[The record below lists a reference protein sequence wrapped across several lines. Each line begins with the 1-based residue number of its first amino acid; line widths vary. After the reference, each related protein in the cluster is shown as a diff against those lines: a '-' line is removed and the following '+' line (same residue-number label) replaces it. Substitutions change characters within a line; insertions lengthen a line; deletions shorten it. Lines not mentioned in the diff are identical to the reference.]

1 VVPNFLNPP
10 LKGLDWIC
18 MPAMFEKFMI
28 PGSGDTMRAEIQAS
42 NIPAAHLLGSKDSWA
57 CITGSEADDM
67 ALVKLDQGPLTH
79 SGETFTA
86 RWESFLPYK
95 IRNRIESGKETLFNE
110 KDPSHQTDVSYSSEE
125 EDYEPEN
132 EEEDWRSRMLGLHNP
147 RISAGDSTTTGSSKV
162 KMRTSS
168 SSSETTTDK
177 EMKLHSD
184 CGEHT
189 SPLLKASHSDG
200 KIGSFSPANLSRLK
214 SPSGK
219 RGSTSSKSSS
229 TPKPVKAIDSKSQH
243 IKAKSEYSTSFR
255 KHKITELKAKIK
267 SARSESSQVS
277 SSTKDSGSKFIE
289 AWNISSTSNGERQGL
304 PNPNTCPQDGVDKEG
319 EEILR
324 SSPSAGSMQLISRER
339 IAYLINGLRSG
350 EIEWPGLSCI

>member
-42 NIPAAHLLGSKDSWA
+42 NIPAAHLLDSKDSWA
-57 CITGSEADDM
+57 CITASEADDM
-67 ALVKLDQGPLTH
+67 ALIKLGQGPLTH

-95 IRNRIESGKETLFNE
+95 IRNRIESGKGTLFNE

-125 EDYEPEN
+125 DDYEPEN
-132 EEEDWRSRMLGLHNP
+132 EEEDWRSRMLGLHDP
-147 RISAGDSTTTGSSKV
+147 RVSAGDSTITGSSQV

-168 SSSETTTDK
+168 SSSKTTTNK
-177 EMKLHSD
+177 EMKLLSD

-189 SPLLKASHSDG
+189 SPLLKASHSG
-200 KIGSFSPANLSRLK
+200 GTIGSFSPANLSRLK
-214 SPSGK
+214 SASGK
-219 RGSTSSKSSS
+219 RGSTSSKPSS
-229 TPKPVKAIDSKSQH
+229 TPKLVKVIDSKSRH
-243 IKAKSEYSTSFR
+243 NKARSEYSTSFR
-255 KHKITELKAKIK
+255 KHKISELRAKIK

-277 SSTKDSGSKFIE
+277 SSTKDSSSKFIE
-289 AWNISSTSNGERQGL
+289 AWNLSSTSSRERQAL
-304 PNPNTCPQDGVDKEG
+304 PDPNICSQDGVDKEG
-319 EEILR
+319 EEILGT
-324 SSPSAGSMQLISRER
+324 SPSVGSTQLVSRER
-339 IAYLINGLRSG
+339 IAYLVNGLRSG
-350 EIEWPGLSCI
+350 QIEWPGLSCI